1 MRLSPSFL
9 SIRATDARLTASRK
23 VVVSIVALTISVI
36 GTGKKFLGLVY
47 LNFFISFSIF
57 VRLLSLEVGLFTLSF
72 TFIILGCIS
81 YLLIIKS
88 IADESSIFVS

>member
-47 LNFFISFSIF
+47 LNFFISFLYLYAYFLWNKASWSIHTIFYFYNTRVHF
-57 VRLLSLEVGLFTLSF
+57 V
-72 TFIILGCIS
+72 
-81 YLLIIKS
+81 
-88 IADESSIFVS
+88 FVDY

>member
-9 SIRATDARLTASRK
+9 SIRTTDARLTASRK

-57 VRLLSLEVGLFTLSF
+57 VRLLSLE
-72 TFIILGCIS
+72 
-81 YLLIIKS
+81 
-88 IADESSIFVS
+88 